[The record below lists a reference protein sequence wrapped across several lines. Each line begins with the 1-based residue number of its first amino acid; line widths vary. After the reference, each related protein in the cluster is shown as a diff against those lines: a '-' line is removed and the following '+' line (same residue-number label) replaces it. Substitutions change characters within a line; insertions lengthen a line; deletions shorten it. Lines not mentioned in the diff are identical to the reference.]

1 VTIPLRQLERNVL
14 STLVQAVEAG
24 RSDPDHLAELG
35 GNAAMLLR
43 QLQDAGGLAQLVD
56 QARTAEQGG
65 APR

>member
-24 RSDPDHLAELG
+24 RSDPDRLSELG
-35 GNAAMLLR
+35 GNATMLLR
-43 QLQDAGGLAQLVD
+43 QMQDAGGLAQLVD